1 MEWASKLLVCTGECN
16 IQVSLPIL
24 RHMAACCRHRRVWVR
39 GVEEDVVFG
48 GSLVHMYA
56 KCGSLEDGPRM
67 FDKLPSRNIV
77 AGNSMIAGYS

>member
-1 MEWASKLLVCTGECN
+1 M
-16 IQVSLPIL
+16 
-24 RHMAACCRHRRVWVR
+24 WVR